1 MNALNADLCNR
12 VLRSPA
18 ALAGLLMVSFAL
30 SAALAAGWLYPG
42 DPRDMVG
49 PPTLWPATQAAFPLG
64 TDMLGRNMAS
74 ALMHGAQQ
82 SLTIAF
88 IAATL
93 ALSVGVTVGVISGYF
108 GGTIDDTFMRFTE
121 IFLTMPTLLFAI
133 AMVIILGPS
142 QSSIA
147 LALGLTAWPQIARLV
162 RAEAMRVRRHDY
174 VNAAI
179 TMGMSHVGIIVRHI
193 LPNSL
198 VPVMVA
204 ASELIASVI
213 LAEAALS
220 FLGLGDTQNMSW
232 GSMIGDARQVLRT
245 AWYMT
250 AEPGMAIFFTVMAFT
265 LLGNG
270 LNDVLNPRSRTR

>member
-1 MNALNADLCNR
+1 MSADNR
-12 VLRSPA
+12 LSRRILRSPA
-18 ALAGLLMVSFAL
+18 AVSGLLMVAFVVLSAL
-30 SAALAAGWLYPG
+30 SAAWAYPG
-42 DPRDMVG
+42 DPRDMAG
-49 PPTLWPATQAAFPLG
+49 PATLWPGARAAFPLG
-64 TDMLGRNMAS
+64 TDMLGRDMAS
-74 ALMHGAQQ
+74 ALMHGARQ
-82 SLTIAF
+82 SLLVAF
-88 IAATL
+88 GASTL
-93 ALSVGVTVGVISGYF
+93 ALALGIVLGVVSGYF
-108 GGTIDDTFMRFTE
+108 GGHVDDALMRFTE

-133 AMVIILGPS
+133 AVVIILGPS
-142 QSSIA
+142 EASIA

-162 RAEAMRVRRHDY
+162 RAEALRIRGHDY
-174 VNAAI
+174 VNAAV
-179 TMGMSHVGIIVRHI
+179 TMGMGHLGIIVRHI

-220 FLGLGDTQNMSW
+220 FLGLGDTDAMSW

-250 AEPGMAIFFTVMAFT
+250 AEPGLAIFFTVMAFT

-270 LNDVLNPRSRTR
+270 LNDVFNPKARLR